1 MGFHQHAFRRL
12 GFASCDGSFGPFAAD
27 CPGGRFD
34 FTLLFELVVFEIV
47 PSVILLMVVPF
58 RIFRLVGQRPKV
70 SASFGLYLKMALCFV
85 FILLQI
91 SLLVT
96 WRNIGV
102 VVPARR
108 VTLVASGLGV
118 LDAAIITMLTYLEH
132 HRSVR
137 PSSMLCVY
145 LLFSSLFDSVHCR
158 TLWLL
163 HNAQPLATIVSAL
176 LATKVALLLLES
188 QNKTS
193 ILSGKGESLGPEAT
207 SGIISRSLLWWLN
220 DLFLTGYGTTLSVE
234 KLHLLDLELRSETLL
249 HRMHLNWPRYRDS
262 GKHALLRTLLSST
275 KAALLAGVVPRI
287 CYSAFKMS
295 QPFLI
300 NRVIRLV
307 QNQGTEGAYSPEV
320 GYALI
325 PATVFLYLGLAIG
338 YSFSQ
343 QKVYRMLTA
352 IRVSLTSFL
361 LDNATDLESGAKESS
376 AVLTLVTTD
385 VGVIERAFTQ
395 IHELWATPIELGLAL
410 WFLVVQMG
418 WGSVGPAIA
427 VLFSF
432 IGTFQLSKYMAPAVK
447 ASNEA
452 TQNRISN
459 TSSVLGSMKEIKM
472 LGLVEPWLRAIV
484 RLHDIQMK
492 RSIFFRKL
500 ITLMNL
506 LGNTPSRFAPVL
518 TFGIAL
524 LSFGSKS
531 GEKFTVA
538 KAFTAMSILGLVT
551 GPLSWLMFSLPTLIS
566 SFASFTR
573 LQDFIMT
580 CEDSRVRYSDDV
592 IPGELNGSG
601 PGTGSGAVA
610 PFGFLGDALIAAKDA
625 SIIFKTD
632 DEAVLR
638 DINLSI
644 QPGSFTLVAGKVGSG
659 KTVLLRGLL
668 GQLQTKGYLKV
679 YGAGAAYCAQ
689 TPWLMNAT
697 VRSNILGQSAM
708 DNDWYKTVVSAC
720 ALDRDLAQLP
730 NGDMSLIGPNGLS
743 LSGGQKQRIVLL
755 THMAA
760 VHLIDRPDSVILLGD
775 KGPGQVIQGPL
786 DELKASTG
794 IQALI
799 SSSREESSAH
809 EDEIAQKGTL
819 LKTAPRPPRQK
830 DVDGKIDSKIRTSG
844 DISLYLYYFK
854 AIGTRKLMILLISE
868 AANALTNIFPE
879 IWLMM
884 WTTANLKNPKTSNG
898 WYFGIYTLAEV
909 VGLALFGWS
918 ICKDHDIINQ
928 RLPLGLWLSVSG
940 FFSLLTST
948 AMVLYGSQYLVIA
961 LPLIVIVVYCIQA
974 FYLRTSR
981 QLRHLDLEATA
992 PLYSHLKETI
1002 DGISTIQAYGWVPAF
1017 EETSLRLLDNSQK
1030 PHYFLLGAQCWLKL
1044 VLELFVGSLAVTL
1057 ITLAVMAPAGTSAGA
1072 IALGLVNVI
1081 SLSSALVELISH
1093 WTSLEGSLGAIER
1106 LKSFETNTPQEV
1118 TSPQPWQ
1125 PPEKWP
1131 SQGLVEF
1138 NKVTASYS
1146 ANSGNDR
1153 YRALNSVTLSI
1164 RQGEKVA
1171 VCGRTGSG
1179 KSSLLLTLFR
1189 LLDPDSGTITVDGI
1203 DISNIPQNVLR
1214 PRLIAVPQ
1222 EPMLFPGTLRTNIC
1236 PGGGVDEMEAGE
1248 SDEHIISCLQ
1258 KVELWDKISAKGG
1271 LDSDVSDLGLSQGQK
1286 QLLCLARALIRKDIS
1301 AVLVLDEAM
1310 SAVDRG
1316 TEELMVKV
1324 LEEEFAHHTVLSVVH
1339 RLNTVLKYDQVVV
1352 LDGGTVAEVA
1362 LNRDNWAFQLEFS
1375 CRIPA
1380 ASRRPVSLCHSGRII
1395 VALAWQRRQYKH
1407 FADNFLLVCGNFCS
1421 INTGLQLNAAGI

>member
-1 MGFHQHAFRRL
+1 
-12 GFASCDGSFGPFAAD
+12 
-27 CPGGRFD
+27 
-34 FTLLFELVVFEIV
+34 
-47 PSVILLMVVPF
+47 
-58 RIFRLVGQRPKV
+58 
-70 SASFGLYLKMALCFV
+70 
-85 FILLQI
+85 
-91 SLLVT
+91 
-96 WRNIGV
+96 
-102 VVPARR
+102 
-108 VTLVASGLGV
+108 
-118 LDAAIITMLTYLEH
+118 MLTYLEH

-145 LLFSSLFDSVHCR
+145 LLFSSLFDSMHCR

-343 QKVYRMLTA
+343 QKIYRMLTA

-385 VGVIERAFTQ
+385 VGVIERAFAQ

-432 IGTFQLSKYMAPAVK
+432 IGTFQLSKFMAPAVK
-447 ASNEA
+447 ANNEA

-580 CEDSRVRYSDDV
+580 CEDSRVRYSDAV
-592 IPGELNGSG
+592 IPGELNGPS

-610 PFGFLGDALIAAKDA
+610 PFGFLGDAIIAAKDA

-743 LSGGQKQRIVLL
+743 LSGGQKQRISLARALYSRKPVVVIDDVLSGL
-755 THMAA
+755 DWITQRHVYNRVFAPKGLLRGSKTTVILATHAL
-760 VHLIDRPDSVILLGD
+760 HLIDRPDSVILLGD

-819 LKTAPRPPRQK
+819 LKTAQGPPRQK

-879 IWLMM
+879 IWLMI

-909 VGLALFGWS
+909 VGLVLFGWS
-918 ICKDHDIINQ
+918 IWFVIINVTTSSVKKLHLALLKTVMNAPLSFFVSTDVGDLINRFSKDHDIINQ

-940 FFSLLTST
+940 VFSLLTST
-948 AMVLYGSQYLVIA
+948 AMVLYGSQYLAIA
-961 LPLIVIVVYCIQA
+961 LPLIVLVVYCIQA

-1057 ITLAVMAPAGTSAGA
+1057 ITLAVMAPGGTSAGA

-1093 WTSLEGSLGAIER
+1093 WTGLEGSLGAIER
-1106 LKSFETNTPQEV
+1106 LKSFEANTPQEV
-1118 TSPQPWQ
+1118 TSPQPRQ

-1131 SQGLVEF
+1131 SRGLVEF
-1138 NKVTASYS
+1138 DKVTASYS
-1146 ANSGNDR
+1146 ANSGNDH

-1179 KSSLLLTLFR
+1179 KSTLLLTLFR

-1236 PGGGVDEMEAGE
+1236 PGGRTDEMEAGE
-1248 SDEHIISCLQ
+1248 SDEHIISCLR

-1310 SAVDRG
+1310 SAVDRE

-1352 LDGGTVAEVA
+1352 LDGGTVAEVGKPETLLQDQNGRFRA
-1362 LNRDNWAFQLEFS
+1362 LWDGQ
-1375 CRIPA
+1375 
-1380 ASRRPVSLCHSGRII
+1380 H
-1395 VALAWQRRQYKH
+1395 
-1407 FADNFLLVCGNFCS
+1407 
-1421 INTGLQLNAAGI
+1421 